1 MSVIP
6 NLYAGFSGVS
16 YSSLYEEF
24 MGKHM
29 FFLDPSLF
37 DYLTKRMDFLSEE
50 DQVKV
55 YNFLLDF
62 FDLEVF

>member
-1 MSVIP
+1 MSEIP
-6 NLYAGFSGVS
+6 NLFAGFSGES
-16 YSSLYEEF
+16 YNSMYEAF
-24 MGKHM
+24 MDKHM

-37 DYLTKRMDFLSEE
+37 DFLTKRMDFLSVE